1 MFPYLLPDDFRRRSM
16 MPLVEATG
24 VEESNPGFTA
34 ARIAIQSS
42 YINGRLRKRYGNNG
56 AQNSL
61 PLGQTAPAFVKAGT
75 AAPDVSLQ
83 GRPTWGSMLLRIEVT
98 LGGALGT
105 AQFRWSSDGGVTWV
119 TGVLTSASVVLG
131 ATGLSA
137 TFASGVYSTDNV
149 YAAASPVPEIVLGW
163 LTTLVTD
170 DLYRKRGRDPQDP
183 AMVDLRDDVTRTL
196 GEIKEA
202 ADSKDGLFDLPVS
215 EDLDSAVT
223 TGGPL
228 GYSETSP
235 YVWPVIEKNVGQAE
249 DIAVGAAVGLDR

>member
-1 MFPYLLPDDFRRRSM
+1 M

-56 AQNSL
+56 ASNSL
-61 PLGQTAPAFVKAGT
+61 PLGQAAPALVKAGT
-75 AAPDVSLQ
+75 SAPDVTLQ
-83 GRPTWGSMLLRIEVT
+83 GRPVWGSMLLRVEIT
-98 LGGALGT
+98 SGGGLGT
-105 AQFRWSSDGGVTWV
+105 AVFRWSSDDGITWV
-119 TGVLTSASVVLG
+119 AGVLTAASVVLG
-131 ATGLSA
+131 ATGLLA
-137 TFASGVYSTDNV
+137 TFADGTYSTDNV
-149 YAAASPVPEIVLGW
+149 YAAAPPVPEIVLGW
-163 LTTLVTD
+163 ITTLVTD

-235 YVWPVIEKNVGQAE
+235 YVWPVIEKSVGQSE
-249 DIAVGAAVGLDR
+249 DIAVGITAGLDR

>member
-1 MFPYLLPDDFRRRSM
+1 M

-42 YINGRLRKRYGNNG
+42 YINGRLRKRYGKSTCHG
-56 AQNSL
+56 NSL
-61 PLGQTAPAFVKAGT
+61 PLGQTPPALVKAGT
-75 AAPDVSLQ
+75 APPDVTLQ
-83 GRPTWGSMLLRIEVT
+83 GRPTWGSMLMRLEITSGGV
-98 LGGALGT
+98 LGAAL
-105 AQFRWSSDGGVTWV
+105 FRWSSDGGVTWV
-119 TGVLTSASVVLG
+119 SNVTVAASVVLG

-137 TFASGVYSTDNV
+137 TFASGTYSTDNV
-149 YAAASPVPEIVLGW
+149 YAAAPPVPEIVLGW

-215 EDLDSAVT
+215 EDLDSAVS
-223 TGGPL
+223 TGFVL

-235 YVWPVIEKNVGQAE
+235 YVAFDIEANRGRAE
-249 DIAVGAAVGLDR
+249 DAFTSDLQADQLLNGARIV